1 MMKYLSFLVKPA
13 SSMCNLKCPYCFY
26 ADVSSR
32 RKRTCSGKMQL
43 EMMQIFIDRAV
54 AETDADAELTFAF
67 QGGEPMLAGLEYYQ
81 RFTAYV
87 REKKGRR
94 TVRYAIQTNGTLIDE
109 EWARFFAKEPFL
121 VGVSLDGYE
130 SNTNRFR
137 LDKNGKGMYTQIMEG
152 IRLLE
157 RFQVDYNILTVLT
170 PRLAAHPEAYYRFLK
185 AQGFSY
191 VQCIPCLGE
200 LPKQEKRLDGERPE
214 TKEEGMKSTFTEG
227 TEQELKP
234 KQYAEFY
241 KRFYR
246 LWLEDYAHGEYMS
259 VTLFD
264 NLLLMLSD
272 RPPQQ
277 CGMLGFCTAQLV
289 VEADGSVYPCD
300 FYVLDEYCC
309 GNLKDHTLQEILY
322 SKTMQHFLREEKEI
336 KKICETCPFWKIC
349 RGGCK
354 RQNRTYLTEA
364 WCGHREFLMYAYPT
378 LSRIAQTL

>member
-1 MMKYLSFLVKPA
+1 MKYLSFLVKPA
-13 SSMCNLKCPYCFY
+13 SSLCNLKCPYCFY
-26 ADVSSR
+26 EDVSKR
-32 RKRTCSGKMQL
+32 RERSCSGKMQP
-43 EMMQIFIDRAV
+43 EMMQILIDRAV
-54 AETDADAELTFAF
+54 AETDMDAEVAFAF
-67 QGGEPMLAGLEYYQ
+67 QGGEPMLAGLDYYR

-87 REKKGRR
+87 RKKKGRR

-109 EWARFFAKEPFL
+109 TWAKFFAEEQFL

-137 LDKNGKGMYTQIMEG
+137 LDKKGKGMYAQIMQG

-157 RFQVDYNILTVLT
+157 QFKVDYNILTVLT
-170 PRLAAHPEAYYRFLK
+170 PRLAAHPEAYYHFLK
-185 AQGFSY
+185 DQGFSY

-200 LPKQEKRLDGERPE
+200 LPEQRKVPAGEHYEESGER
-214 TKEEGMKSTFTEG
+214 KKNAVGAG
-227 TEQELKP
+227 NEQELKP

-246 LWLEDYAHGEYMS
+246 LWLDDYVRGDYRS

-264 NLLLMLSD
+264 NLLLMLTD

-322 SKTMQHFLREEKEI
+322 SGTMQKFLREAKET

-354 RQNRTYLTEA
+354 RQNRTYLTEE

-378 LSRIAQTL
+378 LSRIAQTI

>member
-1 MMKYLSFLVKPA
+1 MKYLSFLVKPA
-13 SSMCNLKCPYCFY
+13 SSLCNLKCPYCFY
-26 ADVSSR
+26 EDVSKR
-32 RKRTCSGKMQL
+32 RERSCSGKMQP
-43 EMMQIFIDRAV
+43 EMMQILIDRAV
-54 AETDADAELTFAF
+54 AETDMDAEVAFAF
-67 QGGEPMLAGLEYYQ
+67 QGGEPMLAGLDYYR
-81 RFTAYV
+81 RFTTYV
-87 REKKGRR
+87 RKKKGRR

-109 EWARFFAKEPFL
+109 TWAKFFAEEQFL

-137 LDKNGKGMYTQIMEG
+137 LDKEGKGMYAQIMQG

-157 RFQVDYNILTVLT
+157 QFKVDYNILTVLT
-170 PRLAAHPEAYYRFLK
+170 PRLAAHPEAYYHFLK
-185 AQGFSY
+185 DQGFSY
-191 VQCIPCLGE
+191 VQCIPCLGNFRSR
-200 LPKQEKRLDGERPE
+200 EKAPAGNI
-214 TKEEGMKSTFTEG
+214 TKRTVREKKNVVGAG
-227 TEQELKP
+227 NEQELKP

-246 LWLEDYAHGEYMS
+246 LWLDDYVRGDYRS

-264 NLLLMLSD
+264 NLLLMLTD

-322 SKTMQHFLREEKEI
+322 SSTMQKFLREAKET

-354 RQNRTYLTEA
+354 RQNRTYLTEE
-364 WCGHREFLMYAYPT
+364 WCGHREFLLYAYPT
-378 LSRIAQTL
+378 LSRIAQTI

>member
-1 MMKYLSFLVKPA
+1 
-13 SSMCNLKCPYCFY
+13 MCNLRCPYCFY
-26 ADVSSR
+26 EDVSSR
-32 RKRTCSGKMQL
+32 REHSCSGKMKA
-43 EMMQIFIDRAV
+43 EIMQILIDCAV
-54 AETDADAELTFAF
+54 AETDADGEITFAF
-67 QGGEPMLAGLEYYQ
+67 QGGEPMLAGLDYYQ
-81 RFTAYV
+81 AFTAYV
-87 REKKGRR
+87 REKKGMR
-94 TVRYAIQTNGTLIDE
+94 TVRYVIQTNGTLIDE
-109 EWARFFAKEPFL
+109 SWSEFFVQEQFL

-137 LDKNGKGMYTQIMEG
+137 LDKNGKGMYTQIMKG
-152 IRLLE
+152 IRLLKQ
-157 RFQVDYNILTVLT
+157 FKVDYNILTVLT
-170 PRLAAHPEAYYRFLK
+170 PRLAAHPEAYYHFLK
-185 AQGFSY
+185 DQGFSY

-200 LPKQEKRLDGERPE
+200 LTEREEMPDQERCEK
-214 TKEEGMKSTFTEG
+214 KCEGNRNVMVAG
-227 TEQELKP
+227 NDRELKP

-246 LWLEDYAHGEYMS
+246 LWLDDYVRGDYMS

-309 GNLKDHTLQEILY
+309 GSLKDHTLQEILY
-322 SKTMQHFLREEKEI
+322 GETMQNFLREEKRSKE
-336 KKICETCPFWKIC
+336 ICETCPFWKIC

>member
-1 MMKYLSFLVKPA
+1 MKYLSFLVKPA

-26 ADVSSR
+26 EDVSKR
-32 RKRTCSGKMQL
+32 RERSCSGKMQP
-43 EMMQIFIDRAV
+43 EIMQSLIDRAV
-54 AETDADAELTFAF
+54 ADTDADAELVFAF
-67 QGGEPMLAGLEYYQ
+67 QGGEPMLAGLDYYQ

-87 REKKGRR
+87 REKKGSR

-109 EWARFFAKEPFL
+109 TWAKFFAEEAFL

-137 LDKNGKGMYTQIMEG
+137 LNKDGKGMYAQIMQG

-157 RFQVDYNILTVLT
+157 QFQVDYNILTVLT
-170 PRLAAHPEAYYRFLK
+170 PRLAAHPEAYYHFLK
-185 AQGFSY
+185 DQGFSY

-200 LPKQEKRLDGERPE
+200 LPEQRKVPAGEHYEENGER
-214 TKEEGMKSTFTEG
+214 KKNVVGAG
-227 TEQELKP
+227 NEQELKP

-246 LWLEDYAHGEYMS
+246 LWLDDYVRGDYRS

-264 NLLLMLSD
+264 NLLLMLTD

-289 VEADGSVYPCD
+289 VEADGNVYPCD

-309 GNLKDHTLQEILY
+309 GNLKDQTLQEILY
-322 SKTMQHFLREEKEI
+322 SSTMQNFLREEKEI

-354 RQNRTYLTEA
+354 RQNRTYLTEE
-364 WCGHREFLMYAYPT
+364 WCGHQEFLMYAYPT

>member
-1 MMKYLSFLVKPA
+1 MKYLSFLVKPA

-26 ADVSSR
+26 EDVSKR
-32 RKRTCSGKMQL
+32 RERSCSGKMQP
-43 EMMQIFIDRAV
+43 EIMQSLIDRAV
-54 AETDADAELTFAF
+54 ADTDADAELVFAF
-67 QGGEPMLAGLEYYQ
+67 QGGEPMLAGLDYYQ

-87 REKKGRR
+87 REKKGSR

-109 EWARFFAKEPFL
+109 TWAKFFAEEAFL

-137 LDKNGKGMYTQIMEG
+137 LNKDGKGMYAQIMQG

-157 RFQVDYNILTVLT
+157 QFQVDYNILTVLT
-170 PRLAAHPEAYYRFLK
+170 PRLAAHPEAYYHFLK
-185 AQGFSY
+185 DQGFSY
-191 VQCIPCLGE
+191 VQCISCLGE
-200 LPKQEKRLDGERPE
+200 LPEQEEIPIEKYCGESG
-214 TKEEGMKSTFTEG
+214 EGNV
-227 TEQELKP
+227 QELKP

-246 LWLEDYAHGEYMS
+246 LWLDDYARGDYMS

-300 FYVLDEYCC
+300 FYVLDAYCC
-309 GNLKDHTLQEILY
+309 GNMKDHTLQEILY
-322 SKTMQHFLREEKEI
+322 SGTMQNFLREEKEI

-354 RQNRTYLTEA
+354 RQNRTYLTEE
-364 WCGHREFLMYAYPT
+364 WCGHQEFLMYAYPT